1 MIIVVVKDSL
11 VESYNVPLF
20 FHNPAVAVRAFSA
33 ECNRA
38 APDNPVFANRGDY
51 DLIKIGEYY
60 ESSGT
65 IISCDPVMLVHGR
78 DVARAE

>member
-1 MIIVVVKDSL
+1 MIIAVVKDAL
-11 VESYNVPLF
+11 IGSYGVPIF
-20 FHNPAVAVRAFSA
+20 FANAAVAVRAFSA

-65 IISCDPVMLVHGR
+65 IISCDPVVLVHGR